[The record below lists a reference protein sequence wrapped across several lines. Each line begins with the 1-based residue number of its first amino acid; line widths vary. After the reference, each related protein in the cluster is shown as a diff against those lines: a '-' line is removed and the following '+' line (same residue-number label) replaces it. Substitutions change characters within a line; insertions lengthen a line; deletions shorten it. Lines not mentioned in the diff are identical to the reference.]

1 MTVNN
6 LPMNCPGRVEETT
19 TALDSRVKSDDH
31 LALISRE
38 LAAAI
43 AARVNSEKNLAIRS
57 QELAAAIVE
66 RKENLIIRS
75 QELAAAAEAR
85 VKIEKKL
92 VVRSQ
97 ELAAAI
103 AEHEGDLAMRG
114 REIVDTFAERVGRL
128 EGLAVKSRELA
139 GVAEDGITTEKK
151 LEVRSQALISAIAER
166 KDNLATLSQELIVV
180 VAERLD
186 AQNALASR
194 SQELVA
200 EAEAHVETEKILAI
214 RSRQLAEAIAERV
227 KGEEHLAVRSQEL
240 ASAIAE
246 RTVSSE
252 ARDTLVIRGLQLE
265 KSNAELEQFAHVAS
279 HDLREPLRLISSF
292 LTLLDRRNPLLD
304 DESKEFLEYAK
315 TGAVRLDRLVLALLA
330 YSRVGQPAFTH
341 RQVEMTNVIE
351 AAMSNL
357 SLSIKESGSDVV
369 VTGPMPVVVG
379 NEDELTLLFQNLIGN
394 AIKYRHP
401 SRPAT
406 IAVTYQRDEG
416 DWRFSVSDNGI
427 GIGVEYFD
435 LIFQIFQRLHT
446 SKTYEG
452 SGIGLAI
459 CRRIVDHHN
468 GRLWLESKADE
479 GSTFHFTLPCSDQG
493 LSAGSRP

>member
-1 MTVNN
+1 MTVNDF
-6 LPMNCPGRVEETT
+6 PINCPGPIEETT

-31 LALISRE
+31 LALISRD

-57 QELAAAIVE
+57 QELAAAIAERVE
-66 RKENLIIRS
+66 TKKT
-75 QELAAAAEAR
+75 LAT
-85 VKIEKKL
+85 
-92 VVRSQ
+92 RSQ

-103 AEHEGDLAMRG
+103 AEHEGDLAMKS
-114 REIVDTFAERVGRL
+114 REIVEAFAERVGRL
-128 EGLAVKSRELA
+128 EKMAVKSRELA
-139 GVAEDGITTEKK
+139 VVAEDGVTTEKM

-166 KDNLATLSQELIVV
+166 KDNLATLSQELVMV

-194 SQELVA
+194 SLELVT

-246 RTVSSE
+246 RAISAE

-304 DESKEFLEYAK
+304 AESREFLEFARA
-315 TGAVRLDRLVLALLA
+315 GAVRLDRLVLALLA
-330 YSRVGQPAFTH
+330 YSRVGQPASTH
-341 RQVEMTNVIE
+341 RQTELTAVI
-351 AAMSNL
+351 AAAISNL
-357 SLSIKESGSDVV
+357 AVCITESGGNIVMD
-369 VTGPMPVVVG
+369 GLMPMVAG

-401 SRPAT
+401 DRPPV
-406 IAVTYQRDEG
+406 IAITCQRDKN

-427 GIGVEYFD
+427 GIGPEYFG

-468 GRLWLESKADE
+468 GRLWVESKLDE

-493 LSAGSRP
+493 LTANSSP